1 LSLTFKALILSL
13 LGRIAQMKNGSTQLE
28 RRRERVALR
37 KWLLATL
44 MISSTKERIKLKNGD
59 IAFLLQKKRER
70 TSTK

>member
-1 LSLTFKALILSL
+1 
-13 LGRIAQMKNGSTQLE
+13 MKNGSTQLE